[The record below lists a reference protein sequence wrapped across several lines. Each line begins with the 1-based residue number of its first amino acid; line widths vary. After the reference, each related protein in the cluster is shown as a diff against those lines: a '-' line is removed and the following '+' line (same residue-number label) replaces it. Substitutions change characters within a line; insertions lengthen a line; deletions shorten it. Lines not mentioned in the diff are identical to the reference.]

1 MHDAAARY
9 NDAQSA
15 AAGLPACLPAWLD
28 RECAY
33 SKLLCDTLSLAFS
46 SSS

>member
-1 MHDAAARY
+1 MMHSQRL
-9 NDAQSA
+9 Q
-15 AAGLPACLPAWLD
+15 ACLPAWLD